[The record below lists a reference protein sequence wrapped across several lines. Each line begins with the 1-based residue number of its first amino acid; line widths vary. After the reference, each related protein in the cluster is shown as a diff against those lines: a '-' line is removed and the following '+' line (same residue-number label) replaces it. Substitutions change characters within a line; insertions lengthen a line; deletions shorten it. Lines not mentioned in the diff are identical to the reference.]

1 MSKKRRNFTA
11 EFKTKVVLE
20 VLSGEKTLSEISSKY
35 NITPKNIQNWKEKFL
50 SNASLAFDKSAAVKD
65 YKEEIKHL

>member
-20 VLSGEKTLSEISSKY
+20 VLSGEKTLSEIASKY
-35 NITPKNIQNWKEKFL
+35 EILPKSIQTWKNQFL
-50 SNASLAFDKSAAVKD
+50 SNARNKSRKMCL
-65 YKEEIKHL
+65 KNK